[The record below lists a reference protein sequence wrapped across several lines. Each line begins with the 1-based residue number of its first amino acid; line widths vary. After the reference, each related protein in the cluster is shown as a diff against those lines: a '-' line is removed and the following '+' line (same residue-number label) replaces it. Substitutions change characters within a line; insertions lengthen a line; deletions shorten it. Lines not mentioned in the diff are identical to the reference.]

1 MNDRFKF
8 RVWNET
14 AKTYLLYPRVK
25 MYEDVHTVIMY
36 EDVYTLSCKKDEIL
50 EQCVGLKDI
59 NWKRIYEGD
68 ILKCGEYLYS
78 VKWSDSVASFVL
90 LNKKNAFLHYFGE
103 AIDANEC
110 EVVGNIHENP
120 ELLKELDI

>member
-8 RVWNET
+8 RVWNEI
-14 AKTYLLYPRVK
+14 AKTYLRCP
-25 MYEDVHTVIMY
+25 MVIMY
-36 EDVYTLSCKKDEIL
+36 EDGYTLSCKKDEIL

-59 NWKRIYEGD
+59 NGKLIYEGD

-90 LNKKNAFLHYFGE
+90 LNKKRPFFIILEKHE
-103 AIDANEC
+103 R